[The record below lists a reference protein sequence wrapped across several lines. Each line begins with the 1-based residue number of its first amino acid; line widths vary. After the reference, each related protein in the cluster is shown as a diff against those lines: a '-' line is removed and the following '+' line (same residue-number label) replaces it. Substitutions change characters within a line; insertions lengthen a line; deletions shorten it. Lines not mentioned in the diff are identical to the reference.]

1 MATASWEKTQKKPVT
16 RRKKNQKQKVSQ
28 IKKRQPA
35 SKDIARGNQPVKKI
49 VRVKKKCGAEVRCG
63 SAGKP
68 RA

>member
-1 MATASWEKTQKKPVT
+1 VGKKHKKTGNKAE
-16 RRKKNQKQKVSQ
+16 KNQKQKVSQ